1 MTQRISMLRPLL
13 CQIMLLGA
21 LVLAAHAQSQGDFD
35 RGLSELRAGNYGA
48 AATSFA
54 RAEAAAPGSTEALL
68 YESKSFIHLQ
78 DFPAAEKAV
87 RAYLDA
93 HAEAAD
99 ALYLL
104 GFILHR
110 ENRPAESLQFY
121 TRAAAHTRPTGD
133 DLKIVGLNYVLLND
147 YADAIHWLEKAV
159 EFEPKNIDAWYYLGR
174 AYYTRA
180 RLKEARRA
188 FLTVLDLDPQNVRAE
203 SNLGLIFES
212 DAQPEA
218 AIAAYRKAIAWQ
230 EQSLHPSEQP
240 YVNLG
245 NLLIEQGQTREA
257 ITPLERAVVLAP
269 NNAFCHIALGMAYRE
284 SGELEAAR
292 RELEKGTQL
301 EPDNAKAHYQLG
313 RLYKDTHDLNRAQ
326 AEFRRTDE
334 LKARAAGSVMPPH
347 NP

>member
-1 MTQRISMLRPLL
+1 MLRPML

-21 LVLAAHAQSQGDFD
+21 LVLAAHAQSQEDFD
-35 RGLSELRAGNYGA
+35 QGLSEFRAGNYGA

-54 RAEAAAPGSTEALL
+54 RAEAAAPGSTDALL
-68 YESKSFIHLQ
+68 YQSKSFIHLQ

-87 RAYLDA
+87 RGYLDA
-93 HAEAAD
+93 HAEAAG

-147 YADAIHWLEKAV
+147 YADAIRWLEKSV

-174 AYYTRA
+174 AYYTKA
-180 RLKEARRA
+180 RLKEARQA

-230 EQSLHPSEQP
+230 ERSLHPSEQP

-245 NLLIEQGQTREA
+245 NLLIEQERVEEA
-257 ITPLERAVVLAP
+257 LAPLEKAVALAP
-269 NNAFCHIALGMAYRE
+269 DNALCRLKLGTAHLRLRQLDD
-284 SGELEAAR
+284 GR
-292 RELEKGTQL
+292 RELEKAAAL
-301 EPDNAKAHYQLG
+301 SPDDAAVHYQLG
-313 RLYKDTHDLNRAQ
+313 RLYKELKMMDRAK
-326 AEFRRTDE
+326 AEFDRTAE
-334 LKARAAGSVMPPH
+334 LQSRAAASTQVPPSH
-347 NP
+347 